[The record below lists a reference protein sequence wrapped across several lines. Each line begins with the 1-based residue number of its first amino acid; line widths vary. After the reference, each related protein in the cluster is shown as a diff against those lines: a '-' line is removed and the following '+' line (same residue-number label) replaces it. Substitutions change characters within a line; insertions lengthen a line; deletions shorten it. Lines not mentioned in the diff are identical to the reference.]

1 MNVGQIFYS
10 VEQQMTEAGRQESVD
25 LFEGMREEI
34 GSEKVDE
41 ILSKLIPVG
50 EWFVQWNKPFYL
62 DAKREQEA
70 LRKQMPEETFRIVKK
85 VCIAKNTS
93 RVIPW

>member
-25 LFEGMREEI
+25 LFESMREEI

-41 ILSKLIPVG
+41 ILSKLLPVG
-50 EWFVQWNKPFYL
+50 EWFVQWNRNRYV
-62 DAKREQEA
+62 DAKRKFQE
-70 LRKQMPEETFRIVKK
+70 LRKQMPEEAFRVVKK
-85 VCIAKNTS
+85 MCIAPDQSK
-93 RVIPW
+93 VIPW